1 MDLGVRVRDYATLFS
16 KKSKGLCRTFI
27 LITQLTLKNMIF
39 IVFSMI
45 QVFFVNEKS
54 NEIFAIKNEDI
65 QKQISELSKPPLEL
79 LLYILAQKRPK
90 SVYSES

>member
-54 NEIFAIKNEDI
+54 KEIFAINKPVSKNVPG
-65 QKQISELSKPPLEL
+65 LWGALVLGVP
-79 LLYILAQKRPK
+79 
-90 SVYSES
+90 V